1 METSSLH
8 LETSPWMAR
17 GAHRKAIRVLL
28 YYYTKP
34 STIHCTLA
42 ARLGPPLPLRARCIS
57 TGLSP
62 LARSTIVMDARILL
76 LVAVAVAAAAAPLAS
91 AQLETGFYRT
101 TCPDAEK
108 VVFNVIEKRFKADPA
123 TSALLLRMIF
133 HDCFANG
140 CDASLLIDP
149 LSNQSAE
156 KEAGPNMSVRGY
168 DIIDEIKTELEK
180 ICPNVVSCADIVV
193 LSARDGVRL
202 AGGPA
207 YKVPTGRRDSLV
219 SNRDDADNL
228 PGPDIAVPK
237 LIAEFA
243 DKGFSTEEM
252 IALVAG
258 GHTIGTVKCFF
269 IEVDAAPIDPVYRAN
284 VTKFCDGKDGDRGQ
298 VSLDEITPNIVDAN
312 YFSLAL
318 AKRMPLTVD
327 RLMGL
332 DPTTKPIVQS
342 MADKPADFTP
352 LFAKAM
358 EKLSAMKVITGKD
371 GEIRKSCSEFNN
383 PVKND
388 DSPSVIRISSLLPG
402 EMEGLSPAVASK
414 EVVGDGKEPSILTNS
429 VPADMEL
436 NKVAVNQA
444 APAKEATSDAKAA
457 GGLDAAGNEA
467 ATKKVH
473 KKKKKNKKA
482 SKPSTETARKST
494 GKQSFSMAGAAGAG
508 NEGTTGGEEIKKE
521 KRSRKAKVSEA
532 AGNEAASK
540 KAAGAGAEAGNVG
553 RSEEAASK
561 VPGGEEAKARH
572 QPKLRGGQQL

>member
-1 METSSLH
+1 
-8 LETSPWMAR
+8 
-17 GAHRKAIRVLL
+17 
-28 YYYTKP
+28 
-34 STIHCTLA
+34 
-42 ARLGPPLPLRARCIS
+42 
-57 TGLSP
+57 
-62 LARSTIVMDARILL
+62 MDARILL
-76 LVAVAVAAAAAPLAS
+76 LVAVAVAVAVAAAAVPLAS

-108 VVFNVIEKRFKADPA
+108 VVFNVIEKRFKADPG
-123 TSALLLRMIF
+123 TSALLLRLIF

-140 CDASLLIDP
+140 CDASILIDP

-180 ICPNVVSCADIVV
+180 MCPNVVSCADIVV

-219 SNRDDADNL
+219 SNREDADNL

-258 GHTIGTVKCFF
+258 GHTIGTAKCLF

-284 VTKFCDGKDGDRGQ
+284 ITKFCDGKDGERGE

-318 AKRMPLTVD
+318 AKKMPLTVD

-383 PVKND
+383 PVKTD
-388 DSPSVIRISSLLPG
+388 DGPSVIRISSLLPG

-414 EVVGDGKEPSILTNS
+414 EVVGGGKEASIPTNS

-436 NKVAVNQA
+436 NKVAENQA
-444 APAKEATSDAKAA
+444 AAKEATSDAKAA
-457 GGLDAAGNEA
+457 GGLDAGNEA
-467 ATKKVH
+467 ATKKST
-473 KKKKKNKKA
+473 KKKKKNRKA
-482 SKPSTETARKST
+482 STETARKST
-494 GKQSFSMAGAAGAG
+494 GRQSFSMAGAAGD
-508 NEGTTGGEEIKKE
+508 EGTTGGEEIKKE

-532 AGNEAASK
+532 AGNEAASNE
-540 KAAGAGAEAGNVG
+540 AAGAGAEAGNAG

-561 VPGGEEAKARH
+561 VPGGEEAKVRH